1 VTPVTGRPTDWEQLV
16 CKNENKLYRIAL
28 AMLGSAAEA
37 EDAVQDAFL
46 KYLEKLPR
54 LRQPEDAERWLMRV
68 LINGCKDRLRSAY
81 HRSSVALTEELL
93 APRPEERETLEE
105 LMALPPAD
113 RVLIHLYYYE
123 GYTTGEIA
131 AMLGI
136 SRSYVSRIEKKALGK
151 LERVLNESRMV

>member
-81 HRSSVALTEELL
+81 RRSSVALTEELP

-113 RVLIHLYYYE
+113 RALIHLYYYE

-131 AMLGI
+131 AMLDRREGSVRSAL
-136 SRSYVSRIEKKALGK
+136 SRARAKLKVLIEEG
-151 LERVLNESRMV
+151 EQ